1 MNATEF
7 TRRLRM
13 VATASWLGALAVG
26 LLLARH
32 GLVRIGAALP
42 FAALAVGAAP
52 IALYAWRVRPVC
64 AACGGRMRIVIG
76 YPRIVYRCQACG
88 AEEHTGI
95 HADY

>member
-7 TRRLRM
+7 TKRLRW
-13 VATASWLGALAVG
+13 VATVSWLSTLVVG
-26 LLLARH
+26 LLLARL
-32 GLVRIGAALP
+32 GVLRIGAALP
-42 FAALAVGAAP
+42 FAALAVGAVP
-52 IALYAWRVRPVC
+52 IALFAWRVRPAC